1 MNSFLKPFLAC
12 STAADVVHRSGSSED
27 LAAAVIVV
35 GVFVAA
41 LAAIVLIRP
50 LRRPSLFIGYGT
62 TVVLVMLLVPAV
74 QKAREASRRSSCNCN
89 LKQLG
94 LALQTYADVY
104 KCFPPAYVT
113 DAKGNRMHS
122 WRVLIL
128 PFMEQKALYAQYDF
142 NEPWNGP
149 HNRLLAAEIP
159 PVYCCPSDDL
169 RGPMEVSYLAVT
181 GPGTIWPGNRC
192 AGFGDVKDGTSNT
205 LIIVESVGSG
215 IHWMEPRDLP
225 FEALAKG
232 VNADQGLGVCSRH
245 VDMAEALFCDGS
257 VRPISDLVRIEVLE
271 AFATKAGAES
281 IDGPY

>member
-1 MNSFLKPFLAC
+1 MAC
-12 STAADVVHRSGSSED
+12 STADDVAHHSGNSAD
-27 LAAAVIVV
+27 LAAAVVV
-35 GVFVAA
+35 AGVFVASFA
-41 LAAIVLIRP
+41 VILLIRL
-50 LRRPSLFIGYGT
+50 LRRPSVFIAYGT
-62 TVVLVMLLVPAV
+62 AVVLVLLLVPAV
-74 QKAREASRRSSCNCN
+74 QNAREASRRSSCNCN

-149 HNRLLAAEIP
+149 HNRLLADQIP

-169 RGPMEVSYLAVT
+169 RGPSEVSYLAVT

-192 AGFGDVKDGTSNT
+192 SGFGDIKDGTSNT

-225 FEALAKG
+225 FEMLAKG
-232 VNADQGLGVCSRH
+232 VNADQGMGVCSRH
-245 VDMAEALFCDGS
+245 DGIAEVAFGDGS
-257 VRPISDLVRIEVLE
+257 VKPINESVRIEVLE
-271 AFATKAGAES
+271 AFATKAGGES
-281 IDGPY
+281 INGPF